1 MPVCSWCLLDGAHI
15 DSKDLVRVSLLGRGK
30 LGDPAM
36 ELGVRENPE
45 QRWVYFP
52 LMTLDEAIVMKQFE
66 WDVALGEDQGG
77 RYRCPLHVGFR
88 DPSAPPSSVHQKRAA
103 HIYRFQVWL
112 GDTAPPPIYK
122 NEVRRNWVYESGII
136 SGGTS
141 DPARVENPRWGR
153 AEQRQRAQVEAAA
166 VSSKL

>member
-1 MPVCSWCLLDGAHI
+1 MRTGA
-15 DSKDLVRVSLLGRGK
+15 
-30 LGDPAM
+30 P
-36 ELGVRENPE
+36 VREGSPGGGAGGAE
-45 QRWVYFP
+45 RAAP
-52 LMTLDEAIVMKQFE
+52 L
-66 WDVALGEDQGG
+66 
-77 RYRCPLHVGFR
+77 R
-88 DPSAPPSSVHQKRAA
+88 DPSAPPSSAHQRRAA

>member
-1 MPVCSWCLLDGAHI
+1 MYQDAHAPMGIPWNEDGHEI
-15 DSKDLVRVSLLGRGK
+15 
-30 LGDPAM
+30 
-36 ELGVRENPE
+36 
-45 QRWVYFP
+45 
-52 LMTLDEAIVMKQFE
+52 
-66 WDVALGEDQGG
+66 
-77 RYRCPLHVGFR
+77 H
-88 DPSAPPSSVHQKRAA
+88 
-103 HIYRFQVWL
+103 RFQVWL

>member
-1 MPVCSWCLLDGAHI
+1 MDAFNPRARTVAEYMAATPAWRT
-15 DSKDLVRVSLLGRGK
+15 DLYAGPGT
-30 LGDPAM
+30 
-36 ELGVRENPE
+36 
-45 QRWVYFP
+45 

-66 WDVALGEDQGG
+66 WDVALGDDQGG

-88 DPSAPPSSVHQKRAA
+88 DPSAPPSSAHQKRAA

-153 AEQRQRAQVEAAA
+153 AEQRERAQVEAAA

>member
-1 MPVCSWCLLDGAHI
+1 M
-15 DSKDLVRVSLLGRGK
+15 
-30 LGDPAM
+30 
-36 ELGVRENPE
+36 
-45 QRWVYFP
+45 
-52 LMTLDEAIVMKQFE
+52 MTLDEAIVMKQFE

-88 DPSAPPSSVHQKRAA
+88 DPSAPPSSAHQKRAA